1 MTLSKKTQKKKGK
14 PKKPKQ
20 NAGVLKRIV
29 YRFEFNKSKTIRRKQ
44 NNVEGCVLGNSEKA
58 LKNGWLEGKTSV
70 FLLCRCHLLAIL
82 GSCCGTL
89 CTTTAVR
96 RVQR

>member
-29 YRFEFNKSKTIRRKQ
+29 YRFEFNKTKTIRRKQ

-58 LKNGWLEGKTSV
+58 LKNGWLEGKKNFCLPPLSLSPPCCLG
-70 FLLCRCHLLAIL
+70 FLLWHSVHRHSGA
-82 GSCCGTL
+82 
-89 CTTTAVR
+89 
-96 RVQR
+96 